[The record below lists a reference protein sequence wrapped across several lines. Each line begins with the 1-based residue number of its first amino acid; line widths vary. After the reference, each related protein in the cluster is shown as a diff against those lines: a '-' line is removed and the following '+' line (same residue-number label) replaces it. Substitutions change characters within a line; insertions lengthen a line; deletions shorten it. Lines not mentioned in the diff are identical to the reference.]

1 MYSHLFLKILLSFLI
16 FHVPFKLRSVSFM
29 ININEN
35 YDDDDDINRVRLF
48 LAVLAD
54 YWPCSINAV
63 SLARTVQNCLRNT
76 FRGFVY
82 FRATSA
88 FWTVF
93 VFIRELVSRRPE
105 RFQPIASMRRRVSL
119 CLVVHRA
126 LVARYLSDDAAVIR
140 GCTRVIHDLRRL
152 AIALRR
158 HRVATSNDSAPS

>member
-1 MYSHLFLKILLSFLI
+1 MYSHLFLEILLSSFLN
-16 FHVPFKLRSVSFM
+16 FHMPFKLRSDSFM

-35 YDDDDDINRVRLF
+35 YDDDAINHVRLF

-54 YWPCSINAV
+54 HWPCSINAV
-63 SLARTVQNCLRNT
+63 SLERILHNCLRNT
-76 FRGFVY
+76 FREFVY

-88 FWTVF
+88 LWTVF

-105 RFQPIASMRRRVSL
+105 RFQPIASVRRRVSL

-140 GCTRVIHDLRRL
+140 GCTRDLWS
-152 AIALRR
+152 ATACDCI
-158 HRVATSNDSAPS
+158 ATSRSRNV